1 MPQRKVKTLMN
12 CNVTKVAKL
21 QWIVRLQ
28 TKVAKS
34 PINCK
39 VTKL

>member
-28 TKVAKS
+28 
-34 PINCK
+34 
-39 VTKL
+39 KLWSHNNLQGYK

>member
-28 TKVAKS
+28 
-34 PINCK
+34 
-39 VTKL
+39 KL